1 MLVRKRKADEP
12 RTAAI
17 GTAEAA
23 WSRARNNRRLGSLV
37 AADYERL
44 YAYKRES
51 RMARALM
58 FAPRMITNP
67 SLHAA
72 LLIRFYLASPRH
84 LHWLWRNILIA
95 KHSIDVHPAIEI
107 GPGLE
112 LPHPVAIVIGGT
124 TVIGRNV
131 VLCQNVTLGSRQRAA
146 SANIKSQVAPIVEDN
161 VMIYPGSIVVGNI
174 RIGAGATIGAH
185 SLVDCDVPP
194 GAVFTARSSD

>member
-1 MLVRKRKADEP
+1 MCVGKWKANEP
-12 RTAAI
+12 RTAAV

-23 WSRARNNRRLGSLV
+23 ASRARNNRRLGSLV
-37 AADYERL
+37 ASDYQRL
-44 YAYKRES
+44 YSYKHEQRL
-51 RMARALM
+51 AHVLM

-72 LLIRFYLASPRH
+72 LLIRLYLAGPRQ

-95 KHSIDVHPAIEI
+95 KHSIDVHAAVEI

-131 VLCQNVTLGSRQRAA
+131 VLCQNVTLGSRQRHPN
-146 SANIKSQVAPIVEDN
+146 ANIKSQVAPIVEDD
-161 VMIYPGSIVVGNI
+161 VTIYPGSIVVGNI
-174 RIGAGATIGAH
+174 RIGSGATIGAH
-185 SLVDCDVPP
+185 LLIDRDVPP
-194 GAVFTARSSD
+194 GAVFTARSSE